1 MGSSRSPIC
10 FRFSIVF
17 NCHLKSN
24 ELVRNNNKCL
34 ECTGDHL
41 KKINFLSILKTI
53 NCYYFTMDDNNKI
66 YICIYST
73 NNSVQ
78 IIENI

>member
-10 FRFSIVF
+10 CRFSIVF

-24 ELVRNNNKCL
+24 ELVRNNNNNNKCL

-41 KKINFLSILKTI
+41 KKINFLSIVKTATTLQWTTI
-53 NCYYFTMDDNNKI
+53 RYI
-66 YICIYST
+66 YI
-73 NNSVQ
+73 
-78 IIENI
+78 

>member
-10 FRFSIVF
+10 CRFSIVF

-24 ELVRNNNKCL
+24 ELVRNNNNKCL

-41 KKINFLSILKTI
+41 KKINFLSIVKTATTLQWTTI
-53 NCYYFTMDDNNKI
+53 RYI
-66 YICIYST
+66 YI
-73 NNSVQ
+73 VL
-78 IIENI
+78 IIVYK

>member
-1 MGSSRSPIC
+1 MGSSRRPIC
-10 FRFSIVF
+10 CRFSIVF

-53 NCYYFTMDDNNKI
+53 NCYYFTMDDNKI
-66 YICIYST
+66 YIYST